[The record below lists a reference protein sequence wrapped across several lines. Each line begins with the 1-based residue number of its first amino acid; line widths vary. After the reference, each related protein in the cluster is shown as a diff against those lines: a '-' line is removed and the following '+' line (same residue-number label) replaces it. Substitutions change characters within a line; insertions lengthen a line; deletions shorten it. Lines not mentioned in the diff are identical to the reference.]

1 MIPNFDS
8 GLQLALTLQS
18 GLPPGAASALV
29 SDLSGPVV
37 VAAALVGIGM
47 LMAALRRTG
56 HERRMVWGS
65 SLAILLVGL
74 ALFVER
80 VWH

>member
-29 SDLSGPVV
+29 SDLSGPVA
-37 VAAALVGIGM
+37 VAAALVGIGI
-47 LMAALRRTG
+47 LMAALRR
-56 HERRMVWGS
+56 RMRATVAVA
-65 SLAILLVGL
+65 LAEELRK
-74 ALFVER
+74 AA
-80 VWH
+80 